1 MLPVRSILVDF
12 DGTACSHDV
21 AEHVMEKYGDPDW
34 ATYDEAWVRG
44 ELDTRSS
51 IRAQVAPFADLHDE
65 LIAYAVEHCPMDP
78 TFAGFV
84 SWAHGLGLP
93 VTIVSDGL
101 GLYIEPLLTA
111 AGISDVEVV
120 TNDWAGGAMA
130 FPNGHPECIWCGTCK
145 MLAVQRAPWP
155 VAFVGEGHSDRFGAL
170 YADIVFAKDALVQLC
185 RDDGVPFLPYADFD
199 DVRHA
204 LESADGLP
212 GAVAPL
218 RCPGWTTSSGQT

>member
-21 AEHVMEKYGDPDW
+21 AEHVMDRFGSPDW
-34 ATYDEAWVRG
+34 ATYDEAWLRG
-44 ELDTRSS
+44 ELDTRAS
-51 IRAQVAPFADLHDE
+51 IRAQVAPFAGLHDE
-65 LIAYAVEHCPMDP
+65 LIAFAIEHCPMDP

-84 SWAHGLGLP
+84 SWARAHDIP

-101 GLYIEPLLTA
+101 GLYIEPLLVA
-111 AGISDVEVV
+111 AGISDVAVI

-145 MLAVQRAPWP
+145 MLAVQRAPGP

-170 YADIVFAKDALVQLC
+170 YADIVFAKDALVDLC
-185 RDDGVPFLPYADFD
+185 RDDGVPFLPYETFD
-199 DVRHA
+199 DVRRA
-204 LESADGLP
+204 LESSTKLP

-218 RCPGWTTSSGQT
+218 RCPGWTTDSSAS

>member
-21 AEHVMEKYGDPDW
+21 AEHVMEKFGEPDW
-34 ATYDEAWVRG
+34 ATYDEAWMRG
-44 ELDTRSS
+44 ELDTRAS
-51 IRAQVAPFADLHDE
+51 IRAQVAPFAGLHDE
-65 LIAYAVEHCPMDP
+65 LIAFAVEHCPMDP

-84 SWAHGLGLP
+84 SWAQGLGIA

-101 GLYIEPLLTA
+101 GLYVEPLLTA
-111 AGISDVEVV
+111 AGISDVAVI
-120 TNDWAGGAMA
+120 TNDWADGAMA

-145 MLAVQRAPWP
+145 MLAVQRAPGP

-170 YADIVFAKDALVQLC
+170 YADIVFAKDELVALC
-185 RDDGVPFLPYADFD
+185 RDDGVPFLPYGDFD
-199 DVRHA
+199 DVRRA
-204 LESADGLP
+204 LESGGDLP

-218 RCPGWTTSSGQT
+218 RCPGWTTSSPAS